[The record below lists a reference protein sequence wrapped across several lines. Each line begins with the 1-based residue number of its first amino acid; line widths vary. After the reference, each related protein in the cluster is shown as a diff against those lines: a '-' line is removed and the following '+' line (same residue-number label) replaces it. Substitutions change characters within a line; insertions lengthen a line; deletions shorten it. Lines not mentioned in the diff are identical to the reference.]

1 MVVVG
6 CSRVL
11 QIVFIMA
18 SMDDDILPTVCC
30 VIAWDCFRK
39 KRRKRDVWCKEY
51 LLKRKRKKE
60 EVYLAN
66 CYKITIK
73 IKLTIVKQSQKIQ
86 I

>member
-1 MVVVG
+1 M
-6 CSRVL
+6 L
-11 QIVFIMA
+11 I
-18 SMDDDILPTVCC
+18 
-30 VIAWDCFRK
+30 
-39 KRRKRDVWCKEY
+39 
-51 LLKRKRKKE
+51 KRKKE